1 MTNQQISVGDYVV
14 KKYQSRA
21 APIKTGGVVVSIR
34 DSVAILSDGKNTRGY
49 LLKELTHFKKHHN
62 TILGVLLY
70 V

>member
-1 MTNQQISVGDYVV
+1 MTNQQILVGDYVV

-21 APIKTGGVVVSIR
+21 ALIKTGGVVISIK
-34 DSVAILSDGKNTRGY
+34 DNVAILSDGKNTRGY
-49 LLKELTHFKKHHN
+49 LLQQLTHFKKHHN